1 MCKSINRELQASSNV
16 LFNIIPKPS
25 EFTIPVELLKI
36 EGVKIN
42 RIDIDENQSIIIQLE
57 SLETDTKCHVCG
69 KYTHKTDG
77 KEKPRLLRHLPMF
90 SHQTYIS
97 ITPKRYR
104 CNCGAITVQTFSW
117 HTPKAHCTSIYEDHL
132 LKQVINSTLSDV
144 SIKEDINYETL
155 RSIMRR
161 KIDTSIDWK
170 TIKENITVIGID
182 EIALLK
188 GHKDY
193 VTIVTGYSEGK
204 LLILG
209 VLKGK
214 EKDTVKQFLKSIPF
228 KIRQKVESVCVDLYT
243 GFINAAKEVFPKK
256 IKIVADRFHVAKLYR
271 KSLDNLRK
279 KELKRLKKELS
290 KTKYEKIKGVMWIL
304 RKKPSTLLDEENKT
318 LEILFSHSPALKKA
332 YNFSNQLTE
341 ILNTDFSK
349 FQGKHKFNSWI
360 SAVKKSR
367 LSCFNTFIKTLT
379 KFKDEIANYFIHR
392 YNSGFVEGLNN
403 KIKCI
408 KRRCYGITRIKHLFQ
423 RIYLDISG
431 YSRFSG

>member
-1 MCKSINRELQASSNV
+1 
-16 LFNIIPKPS
+16 
-25 EFTIPVELLKI
+25 
-36 EGVKIN
+36 
-42 RIDIDENQSIIIQLE
+42 
-57 SLETDTKCHVCG
+57 
-69 KYTHKTDG
+69 
-77 KEKPRLLRHLPMF
+77 
-90 SHQTYIS
+90 
-97 ITPKRYR
+97 
-104 CNCGAITVQTFSW
+104 
-117 HTPKAHCTSIYEDHL
+117 
-132 LKQVINSTLSDV
+132 
-144 SIKEDINYETL
+144 
-155 RSIMRR
+155 
-161 KIDTSIDWK
+161 
-170 TIKENITVIGID
+170 
-182 EIALLK
+182 
-188 GHKDY
+188 
-193 VTIVTGYSEGK
+193 
-204 LLILG
+204 
-209 VLKGK
+209 
-214 EKDTVKQFLKSIPF
+214 
-228 KIRQKVESVCVDLYT
+228 
-243 GFINAAKEVFPKK
+243 
-256 IKIVADRFHVAKLYR
+256 
-271 KSLDNLRK
+271 
-279 KELKRLKKELS
+279 
-290 KTKYEKIKGVMWIL
+290 MWIL